1 MSAITRRTLARA
13 DIYIVMLTARR
24 ALSSAGVALLR
35 ILRGLQ
41 NDRIAVF
48 VNRIDE
54 LPTYRAGLPGYY

>member
-1 MSAITRRTLARA
+1 MSAITRRTLATA

-24 ALSSAGVALLR
+24 ALSSADVALLR

-48 VNRIDE
+48 VKE